1 MRRILALVCM
11 ALVIA
16 GLVIVAGCGDSGFSE
31 VEADESIKE
40 GIKSNFIDQDGNL
53 AAFTQFGTFKL
64 VVDDQLVQ
72 GNYEIVSGQD
82 GSSLVLTFENGEVE
96 TWSIVVSDG
105 KVTAVIDDEGTEYTQ
120 EDYLELKR
128 RSAD

>member
-1 MRRILALVCM
+1 MKRILALVCM
-11 ALVIA
+11 ALAIA
-16 GLVIVAGCGDSGFSE
+16 ALVIVAGCGDSGFNE
-31 VEADESIKE
+31 VEADETIKE

-82 GSSLVLTFENGEVE
+82 GSSLVLTFKNGEVE
-96 TWSIVVSDG
+96 TWGIVVSDG

-120 EDYLELKR
+120 EDYLELRR
-128 RSAD
+128 RSAV